1 MASTKLKLISDP
13 AFEDFFS
20 GTYLLGIISP
30 HKQYELC
37 WQINRMLNFNFR
49 LNSELE
55 ALIRKKEKHCFFQI
69 YEYNEPLRFTFHY
82 LYSNHYKG
90 EFLLPELKHI
100 DYIWLLKGSYYAE
113 EQLELLT
120 NDIRQLDI
128 VQMVVRLQASG
139 LKSRAN
145 LVV

>member
-1 MASTKLKLISDP
+1 MAATKLKLISDP
-13 AFEDFFS
+13 AFEDFFK
-20 GTYLLGIISP
+20 GAFLLGIISSQ
-30 HKQYELC
+30 KQYQLC
-37 WQINRMLNFNFR
+37 WQINRALNFNFR

-90 EFLLPELKHI
+90 EYLIPELKHI
-100 DYIWLLKGSYYAE
+100 DFIWLLKGSYYGE
-113 EQLELLT
+113 EDVNLLM
-120 NDIRQLDI
+120 NDIRGLTT
-128 VQMVVRLQASG
+128 VQMVYRLQAAG

-145 LVV
+145 LVI

>member
-1 MASTKLKLISDP
+1 MAATKLKLISDP
-13 AFEDFFS
+13 AFEDFFKDTS
-20 GTYLLGIISP
+20 LFGIISSQ
-30 HKQYELC
+30 KQYQLC
-37 WQINRMLNFNFR
+37 WQINRALNFNFR

-90 EFLLPELKHI
+90 EYLIPELKNI
-100 DYIWLLKGSYYAE
+100 DFIWLLKGSYYGQKDV
-113 EQLELLT
+113 QLLM
-120 NDIRQLDI
+120 NDIRSLST
-128 VQMVVRLQASG
+128 VQMVYPLQAAG

-145 LVV
+145 LVI